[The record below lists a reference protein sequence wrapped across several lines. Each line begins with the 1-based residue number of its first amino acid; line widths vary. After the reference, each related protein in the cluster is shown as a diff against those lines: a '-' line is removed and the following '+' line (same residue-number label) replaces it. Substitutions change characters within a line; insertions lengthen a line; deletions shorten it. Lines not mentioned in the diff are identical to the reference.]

1 MPRGGGGA
9 RLRSWPHRSHWV
21 LSSSGWLYPVPFIR
35 HFYPLGFQCHCL
47 CRGITEPWHARN
59 CWMLGFLPKGIVIPA
74 QETSDVL
81 DPGGPLQVDGPTMAT
96 FFETNKKKKVVC
108 IQTMLKTSTWLWSL
122 TRTPNPGPVIPADS
136 LSPLPLIAL
145 WYEHR
150 HALLMRCLHHSS
162 LMTSDKRPF
171 PHRCHPWSFGG
182 PFLVLEDYEIS
193 QSRNNSNNNNNS
205 DIVSI

>member
-1 MPRGGGGA
+1 MSFIVFAGALQNPDMLEIAGCLASFQKESLFLHKKQVMSWIQEDHFRWMDRLWPRS
-9 RLRSWPHRSHWV
+9 LK
-21 LSSSGWLYPVPFIR
+21 
-35 HFYPLGFQCHCL
+35 Q
-47 CRGITEPWHARN
+47 T
-59 CWMLGFLPKGIVIPA
+59 
-74 QETSDVL
+74 
-81 DPGGPLQVDGPTMAT
+81 
-96 FFETNKKKKVVC
+96 KKKVVC
-108 IQTMLKTSTWLWSL
+108 IQTMLKTSTWLWSP

-205 DIVSI
+205 DIVRI